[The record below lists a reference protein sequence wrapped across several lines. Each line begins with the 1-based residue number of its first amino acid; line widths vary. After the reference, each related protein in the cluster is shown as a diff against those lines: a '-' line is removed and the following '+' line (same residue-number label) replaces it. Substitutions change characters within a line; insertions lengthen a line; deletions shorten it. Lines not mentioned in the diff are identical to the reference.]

1 MDNNLN
7 VFKTLYKI
15 NVNDHTEQKDGLTYL
30 SWPFAIAEVKK
41 NFPDF
46 TYTVHRFGES
56 KLPYVYDDDTGY
68 MVSTEVTIGG
78 QTHEMWLPVMD
89 GKNKAMKNHPYDY
102 FVKDY
107 KTGKNITKTVSPATM
122 FDINK
127 AIMRCL
133 VKNLAMF
140 GLGLYI
146 YSGEDLPEVTLDDVL
161 EQIAK
166 ASTPEHV
173 KAIYNANPKL
183 KANIFDAVVA
193 RGKELK
199 NEIDK
204 SKSKSN
210 DNKEENQA

>member
-1 MDNNLN
+1 MESNTN
-7 VFKTLYKI
+7 VFQALYKI
-15 NVNDHTEQKDGLTYL
+15 NVNEHTEQKDGLTYL

-46 TYTVHRFGES
+46 SYSVHRFGEN
-56 KLPYVYDDDTGY
+56 KLPYVYDNDTGY

-89 GKNKAMKNHPYDY
+89 SKNKAMKNHPQTYTVYDY
-102 FVKDY
+102 
-107 KTGKNITKTVSPATM
+107 KNKRNVEKSIAAATM

-146 YSGEDLPEVTLDDVL
+146 YSGEDLPEVTLDNVL

-166 ASTPEHV
+166 ASNTNQL
-173 KAIYNANPKL
+173 KAIYQENL
-183 KANIFDAVVA
+183 KFKSEIFDAVA
-193 RGKELK
+193 AKGKELK
-199 NEIDK
+199 AN
-204 SKSKSN
+204 
-210 DNKEENQA
+210 EENKDKTE